1 MAIAL
6 GIAGLVILIIF
17 AAFLAAAETALVRV
31 SRIRVK
37 YLVEKK
43 VDKAAKLDQL
53 IKDPDYFLPPLLLM
67 VLVVQLTSASLATY
81 VTTKITHNAGIGVM
95 VGTLVIA
102 IFMFV
107 FGELVPKA
115 VASHESERVALRLTR
130 PVSFMTR
137 LLHPVATL
145 FQLMAKGI
153 LRVFTGES
161 LKNELL
167 ISDEGEIRAMVTA
180 AEEYDIIEM
189 EEKDMIHSVFE
200 FSDTMV
206 REVMVPRPD
215 MVTLPS
221 TATIRKALNVAI
233 EHGFS
238 RIPVHG
244 ASLDDIVGILYAKD
258 LIKYLQTGEL
268 DKQVSEAVRDAFI
281 VPETKILSD
290 LLRELRKRKVH
301 IAMVVDEY
309 GTVVG
314 LATIEDLL
322 EEIVG
327 EIFDEFDR
335 EINLVEKIGEDRYR
349 VDARVNLD
357 DLNEILQIDLPDEE
371 DVDTVGGLVL
381 KVLGHLPVAGET
393 LTYNGVAVRVE
404 KVRNNRITKV
414 LMDVR
419 PPSTTEGE

>member
-6 GIAGLVILIIF
+6 GIAGLVILVIF

-43 VDKAAKLDQL
+43 VDKAEKLDRL
-53 IKDPDYFLPPLLLM
+53 VRDPDYFLPPLLLM

-81 VTTKITHNAGIGVM
+81 VTTRITGNAGIGVL

-102 IFMFV
+102 VFMFM

-130 PVSFMTR
+130 PVAAMTW
-137 LLHPVATL
+137 LLHPVASV
-145 FQLMAKGI
+145 FQLTARGI
-153 LRVFTGES
+153 LRLFTGES

-167 ISDEGEIRAMVTA
+167 VSDEGEIRAMVTA
-180 AEEYDIIEM
+180 AEAHDIIEM

-215 MVTLPS
+215 MVTLPAA
-221 TATIRKALNVAI
+221 ATVKDALNLTI

-238 RIPVHG
+238 RIPVYG
-244 ASLDDIVGILYAKD
+244 SNLDEILGVLYAKD
-258 LIKYLQTGEL
+258 LIQYLQADEL
-268 DKQVSEAVRDAFI
+268 DKSVSQIVREAFI
-281 VPETKILSD
+281 IPETKILSD

-327 EIFDEFDR
+327 EIFDEFDPEVR
-335 EINLVEKIGEDRYR
+335 FIEKVSPNQYLIDGRLSIDE
-349 VDARVNLD
+349 
-357 DLNEILQIDLPDEE
+357 LNELADSDLPSE
-371 DVDTVGGLVL
+371 DVDSVGGLIM
-381 KVLGHLPVAGET
+381 KALGEVPRPGSTFELD
-393 LTYNGVAVRVE
+393 GVRFTVE
-404 KVRNNRITKV
+404 RVRNNRVSKV
-414 LMDVR
+414 MIELIK
-419 PPSTTEGE
+419 PASQSGE